1 MYKSEFEYN
10 PFENLFLYLPLI
22 MRITVRRREI
32 IMTETSLQR
41 ILYFATFKIPD
52 KGNEKKLPR
61 KLLSHMTLLHM
72 YKLQIYI

>member
-1 MYKSEFEYN
+1 
-10 PFENLFLYLPLI
+10 

-61 KLLSHMTLLHM
+61 KLLSHMTLLETLQTSN
-72 YKLQIYI
+72 YCTTLYLIQIYNLF